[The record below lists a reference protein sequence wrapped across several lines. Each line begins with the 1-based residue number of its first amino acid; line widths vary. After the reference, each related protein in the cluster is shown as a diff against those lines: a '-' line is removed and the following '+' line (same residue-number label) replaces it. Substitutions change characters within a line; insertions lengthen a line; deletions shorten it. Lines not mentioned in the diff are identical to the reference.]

1 MENYKQLKQKLNL
14 IIDEFEKSENSENS
28 NHFNLENINQTENK
42 TIELLNDLETAKAE
56 LRKLKL
62 NLTYPKQS
70 NNSEVINNNGL
81 EEERNA
87 ILFLSTPQSSRA
99 IIEKLINSLELN
111 KIDFASILF
120 ERLVPQIP
128 KTESDWYNLDRTNPE
143 KVQLYKSIQGL
154 YKTFCEKRG
163 IDLIDRELEL
173 LSQLENRILDF
184 KQAIKLEV
192 TEK

>member
-1 MENYKQLKQKLNL
+1 MEKYKRLKQRLNL
-14 IIDEFEKSENSENS
+14 IIDEFEKSGNS
-28 NHFNLENINQTENK
+28 NQFNLEQINQTESK
-42 TIELLNDLETAKAE
+42 TIELLNDLETAKTD

-70 NNSEVINNNGL
+70 NISEAINQSGL

-87 ILFLSTPQSSRA
+87 ILFLSTPQSSRS
-99 IIEKLINSLELN
+99 IVEKLINALELN

-128 KTESDWYNLDRTNPE
+128 KTEADWYNLDRTNPE
-143 KVQLYKSIQGL
+143 KVQLYKSVQSM

-163 IDLIDRELEL
+163 LGLIDRELEL
-173 LSQLENRILDF
+173 LSQLENRISDF